1 MGPLWES
8 RERVLLSA
16 QPDAASKPKFGHSKK
31 VQFNNFFNAKNKV
44 VSQCSPQIMSLSDLS
59 VTTGMRKVR
68 PLLLL
73 LNPLL
78 IDLHSKT
85 EQRPLVVTW
94 PSPYLLLSTL
104 HDSALRSWKVLFF
117 YALLPFN

>member
-1 MGPLWES
+1 
-8 RERVLLSA
+8 
-16 QPDAASKPKFGHSKK
+16 
-31 VQFNNFFNAKNKV
+31 
-44 VSQCSPQIMSLSDLS
+44 MSLSDLS
-59 VTTGMRKVR
+59 VTAGMRKVH

-94 PSPYLLLSTL
+94 PSPYLLLSNL
-104 HDSALRSWKVLFF
+104 YDSALRSWKVLFF